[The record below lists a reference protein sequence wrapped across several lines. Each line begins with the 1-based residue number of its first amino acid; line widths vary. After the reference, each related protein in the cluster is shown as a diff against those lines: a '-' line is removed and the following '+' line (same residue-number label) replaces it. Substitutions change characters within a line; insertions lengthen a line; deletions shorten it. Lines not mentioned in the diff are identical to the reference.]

1 MTKLSDLPNKFDVET
16 IELSKNLFDLRFKKA
31 TRQSFKSHEIAQLK
45 HERVNVRSSLVG
57 TKNFSSSYSFFDNK
71 TLRHFSYYLPI
82 LLSSIPLLNDNL
94 FERLIRSYF
103 LETNFLEKYMINRFL
118 ENLRKKDN

>member
-1 MTKLSDLPNKFDVET
+1 MTKLSDLPNKFEGET

-45 HERVNVRSSLVG
+45 RERVNVRSSLVG
-57 TKNFSSSYSFFDNK
+57 TKNFSSSYSFLDNK
-71 TLRHFSYYLPI
+71 TLRQFSYYLPI
-82 LLSSIPLLNDNL
+82 ILSSIPLLNDNL
-94 FERLIRSYF
+94 FERLIRAYF